1 MLKSQAKYIKIMS
14 LRDIDQIGFEFLED
28 LNKAVSA

>member
-14 LRDIDQIGFEFLED
+14 LRDIDQIVFEFLED

>member
-1 MLKSQAKYIKIMS
+1 MLKSQAKFIKIMS

-28 LNKAVSA
+28 LHKAVTA